1 MGAIVRISTNAP
13 WEPIAGYS
21 RAVKAGDWV
30 VVSGTTATGAQGGL
44 IGAGQMYVQA
54 KQAIANLA
62 AALGRLGLD
71 LRHVVR
77 TRIFVTDITRFDAVA
92 RAHREAFGE
101 ARPASTMVQV
111 SRLVHPDMLVE
122 IEADAYA
129 GAVEAAA
136 PPARITVPEPVPK
149 PLAAPPRPE
158 PPKPQ
163 RVEAPKAAVKPP
175 PPKARPSPRATSK
188 TPARKPPKR
197 R

>member
-1 MGAIVRISTNAP
+1 
-13 WEPIAGYS
+13 
-21 RAVKAGDWV
+21 
-30 VVSGTTATGAQGGL
+30 
-44 IGAGQMYVQA
+44 
-54 KQAIANLA
+54 
-62 AALGRLGLD
+62 ALGRLGLD

-101 ARPASTMVQV
+101 ARPASTMVEV

-136 PPARITVPEPVPK
+136 APARATVPEAALK
-149 PLAAPPRPE
+149 PLAAPVRPE

-163 RVEAPKAAVKPP
+163 RATVPAAAPKPLAAPARPEPQRSIASKAV
-175 PPKARPSPRATSK
+175 PPKAKAKAAPPPRAAK
-188 TPARKPPKR
+188 
-197 R
+197 